1 MILVWTQ
8 HKLNSLVQFSAF
20 DWRYKY
26 MKESF
31 LSIKEIF
38 HIGNGKINVLV
49 FLAVLAV
56 ISSFLEIYS
65 IQYMQSLSKVFS
77 TTVSNDLFQIGFI
90 CAKFLM
96 LIVLSTIVRN
106 YFCFRVSVFSND
118 IIKNVRDKA
127 YSKLI
132 DTEYELAIIHDNAFY
147 INLIDN
153 NVNKLSLIFST
164 SFFTLCSDIFDTVWI
179 CFFMIQIN
187 ITSLLILIVGI
198 LPLVLIGNI
207 SASEQKKFAE
217 NTIKLNEDLIEKIN
231 ETNDNFSYI
240 KLFKGKERE
249 ANRFNRINIDIL
261 ENDNLSSA
269 ALSIFF
275 VIEKSIRY
283 LFVAISLF
291 FLCKDVLAQ
300 DGNWMI
306 LIPFLL
312 YVQRFYNPFSN
323 LNKYSQLIQ
332 KSVSSADKLID
343 FIISKPT
350 EEISTIQFISD
361 SSESEIVLSGISKNY
376 ESETILEDV
385 TFSFKEGINLIDGK
399 SGVGKS
405 TLLKILLGLIKSSS
419 GKVTIYSRAD
429 DLNLYAYSGQS
440 NKLFNL
446 SVIENLIYPKTADH
460 LSSSER
466 MKLESLLDEFGF
478 RKSILNKDIAKEGEN
493 LSGGERK
500 RLSILRA
507 LIRPSKVVILDEPFA
522 NLDSNNIEII
532 ARKIQDLSKNRI
544 VIIVSHETSF
554 PDSLKFNTH
563 LTISG
568 T

>member
-1 MILVWTQ
+1 
-8 HKLNSLVQFSAF
+8 
-20 DWRYKY
+20 

-38 HIGNGKINVLV
+38 HIGNEKINALV

-56 ISSFLEIYS
+56 LSSFLEIYS
-65 IQYMQSLSKVFS
+65 IQYMQSLSEVFS
-77 TTVSNDLFQIGFI
+77 TSVTNNLFQIGFT

-106 YFCFRVSVFSND
+106 YFCFRVSIFSND

-132 DTEYELAIIHDNAFY
+132 DMEYELAIIHDNAFY

-179 CFFMIQIN
+179 CFFMTQIN
-187 ITSLLILIVGI
+187 ITSLFILIIGI

-240 KLFKGKERE
+240 KIFKGKERE
-249 ANRFNRINIDIL
+249 DNRFNRINIDVL

-269 ALSIFF
+269 ALSVFF
-275 VIEKSIRY
+275 VIEKSVRY
-283 LFVAISLF
+283 LFIAISLF
-291 FLCKDVLAQ
+291 FLYKDVLMQ

-350 EEISTIQFISD
+350 EEISTIHFISD
-361 SSESEIVLSGISKNY
+361 SSESEIVLTGISKNY
-376 ESETILEDV
+376 ESEAILEDV
-385 TFSFKEGINLIDGK
+385 TFRFKEGVNLIDGK

-405 TLLKILLGLIKSSS
+405 TLIKILLGLIKSSS
-419 GKVTIYSRAD
+419 GEVTIYSRED
-429 DLNLYAYSGQS
+429 DLNLYSYSGQS

-446 SVIENLIYPKTADH
+446 SVIENLIYPKTVDH

-478 RKSILNKDIAKEGEN
+478 RKSLLNKDIAKEGEN

-522 NLDSNNIEII
+522 NLDPNNIEII
-532 ARKIQDLSKNRI
+532 AQKIQNLSKSRI

-554 PDSLKFNTH
+554 PASLKFNTH

-568 T
+568 I

>member
-1 MILVWTQ
+1 
-8 HKLNSLVQFSAF
+8 
-20 DWRYKY
+20 

-38 HIGNGKINVLV
+38 HIGDGKINVLV

-56 ISSFLEIYS
+56 LSSFLEIYS
-65 IQYMQSLSKVFS
+65 IQYMQSLSEVFS
-77 TTVSNDLFQIGFI
+77 TSVTNNLFQIGFT
-90 CAKFLM
+90 CAKFLI

-106 YFCFRVSVFSND
+106 YFCFRVSIFSND

-132 DTEYELAIIHDNAFY
+132 NMEYELAIIHDNAFY

-179 CFFMIQIN
+179 CFFMTQIN
-187 ITSLLILIVGI
+187 ITSLFILIIGI

-231 ETNDNFSYI
+231 ETNNNFSYI
-240 KLFKGKERE
+240 KIFKGKERE
-249 ANRFNRINIDIL
+249 DNRFNRINIDIL

-269 ALSIFF
+269 ALSVFF
-275 VIEKSIRY
+275 VIEKSVRY

-291 FLCKDVLAQ
+291 FLCKDVLIQ

-343 FIISKPT
+343 FIISKPA
-350 EEISTIQFISD
+350 EETSTIHFISD
-361 SSESEIVLSGISKNY
+361 SPESEIVLTGISKNY
-376 ESETILEDV
+376 ESEAILEDV
-385 TFSFKEGINLIDGK
+385 TFRFKEGVNLIDGK

-405 TLLKILLGLIKSSS
+405 TLIKILLGLIKSSS
-419 GKVTIYSRAD
+419 GEVTIYSRED
-429 DLNLYAYSGQS
+429 DLNLYSYSGQS

-446 SVIENLIYPKTADH
+446 SVIENLIYPKTVDH

-478 RKSILNKDIAKEGEN
+478 RKSLLNKDIAKEGEN

-522 NLDSNNIEII
+522 NLDPNNIEII
-532 ARKIQDLSKNRI
+532 AQKIQNLSKSRI

-554 PDSLKFNTH
+554 PASLKFNTH

-568 T
+568 A

>member
-1 MILVWTQ
+1 
-8 HKLNSLVQFSAF
+8 
-20 DWRYKY
+20 

-127 YSKLI
+127 YSKLT

-153 NVNKLSLIFST
+153 NVNKLSLIFSI

-446 SVIENLIYPKTADH
+446 SVIENLIYPKTVDH

>member
-1 MILVWTQ
+1 
-8 HKLNSLVQFSAF
+8 
-20 DWRYKY
+20 

-31 LSIKEIF
+31 LSIKEIS
-38 HIGNGKINVLV
+38 HIGNGKINALV

-56 ISSFLEIYS
+56 LSSFLEIYS
-65 IQYMQSLSKVFS
+65 IQYMQSLSEVFS
-77 TTVSNDLFQIGFI
+77 TSVTNNLFQIGFI
-90 CAKFLM
+90 CAKFLI
-96 LIVLSTIVRN
+96 LIVFSTIVRN
-106 YFCFRVSVFSND
+106 YFCFRVSIFSND
-118 IIKNVRDKA
+118 IIKNVREKA

-132 DTEYELAIIHDNAFY
+132 DMEYELAIIHDNAFY

-153 NVNKLSLIFST
+153 NVNRLSLIFST

-179 CFFMIQIN
+179 CFFMTQIN
-187 ITSLLILIVGI
+187 ITSLFILVIGI

-217 NTIKLNEDLIEKIN
+217 NTIKFNEDLIEKIN

-240 KLFKGKERE
+240 KIFKGRERE
-249 ANRFNRINIDIL
+249 ADRFNRINTDIL

-275 VIEKSIRY
+275 VIEKSVRY

-291 FLCKDVLAQ
+291 FLCKDVLMQ
-300 DGNWMI
+300 NGNWMI

-350 EEISTIQFISD
+350 EEIPAIHFISD
-361 SSESEIVLSGISKNY
+361 SSESEVVLTGISKNY
-376 ESETILEDV
+376 ESESILEDV
-385 TFSFKEGINLIDGK
+385 TFRFKEGVNLIDGK

-419 GKVTIYSRAD
+419 GEVTIYSRED
-429 DLNLYAYSGQS
+429 VLNLYAYSGQS

-446 SVIENLIYPKTADH
+446 SVIENLIYPKTVDH

-466 MKLESLLDEFGF
+466 MKLENLLNEFGF
-478 RKSILNKDIAKEGEN
+478 RTNILNKDIAKEGEN

-507 LIRPSKVVILDEPFA
+507 LIYPSKVVILDEPFA
-522 NLDSNNIEII
+522 NLDPKNIEII
-532 ARKIQDLSKNRI
+532 AQKIQDLSKNRI

-554 PDSLKFNTH
+554 PSSLKFNTH

-568 T
+568 I

>member
-1 MILVWTQ
+1 
-8 HKLNSLVQFSAF
+8 
-20 DWRYKY
+20 

-446 SVIENLIYPKTADH
+446 SVIENLIYPKTVDH

-522 NLDSNNIEII
+522 NLDPNNIEIV

-554 PDSLKFNTH
+554 PDSLDFNTH

>member
-1 MILVWTQ
+1 
-8 HKLNSLVQFSAF
+8 
-20 DWRYKY
+20 

-38 HIGNGKINVLV
+38 HIGNGKINALV

-56 ISSFLEIYS
+56 LSSFLEIYS
-65 IQYMQSLSKVFS
+65 IQYMQSLSEVFS
-77 TTVSNDLFQIGFI
+77 TSVTNDLFQIAFI

-106 YFCFRVSVFSND
+106 YFCFRVSIFSND

-132 DTEYELAIIHDNAFY
+132 DMKYELVTIHDNAYY

-153 NVNKLSLIFST
+153 NVNRLSLIFST
-164 SFFTLCSDIFDTVWI
+164 SFFTLYSDIFDTVWI
-179 CFFMIQIN
+179 CFFMTQIN
-187 ITSLLILIVGI
+187 ITSLFILIIGI

-240 KLFKGKERE
+240 KIFKGKERE
-249 ANRFNRINIDIL
+249 DNRFNRINIDIL

-275 VIEKSIRY
+275 VIEKSVRY

-291 FLCKDVLAQ
+291 FLCKDVLMQ
-300 DGNWMI
+300 DGNWML

-343 FIISKPT
+343 FIISKPA
-350 EEISTIQFISD
+350 EEISTIHFISD
-361 SSESEIVLSGISKNY
+361 SSESEIVLTGISKNY
-376 ESETILEDV
+376 ESEAILEDV
-385 TFSFKEGINLIDGK
+385 TFRFKEGVNLIDGK

-405 TLLKILLGLIKSSS
+405 TLIKILLGLIKSSS
-419 GKVTIYSRAD
+419 GEVTIYSREE
-429 DLNLYAYSGQS
+429 DLNLYSYSGQS

-446 SVIENLIYPKTADH
+446 SVIENLIYPKTVDH
-460 LSSSER
+460 LSLSER

-478 RKSILNKDIAKEGEN
+478 RKSLLNKDIAKEGEN

-522 NLDSNNIEII
+522 NLDPNNIEII
-532 ARKIQDLSKNRI
+532 AQKTQNLSKNRI

-554 PDSLKFNTH
+554 PASLKFNTH

>member
-1 MILVWTQ
+1 
-8 HKLNSLVQFSAF
+8 
-20 DWRYKY
+20 

-240 KLFKGKERE
+240 KLFKGKER
-249 ANRFNRINIDIL
+249 
-261 ENDNLSSA
+261 
-269 ALSIFF
+269 
-275 VIEKSIRY
+275 
-283 LFVAISLF
+283 
-291 FLCKDVLAQ
+291 
-300 DGNWMI
+300 G
-306 LIPFLL
+306 
-312 YVQRFYNPFSN
+312 
-323 LNKYSQLIQ
+323 
-332 KSVSSADKLID
+332 
-343 FIISKPT
+343 
-350 EEISTIQFISD
+350 
-361 SSESEIVLSGISKNY
+361 
-376 ESETILEDV
+376 
-385 TFSFKEGINLIDGK
+385 
-399 SGVGKS
+399 
-405 TLLKILLGLIKSSS
+405 
-419 GKVTIYSRAD
+419 
-429 DLNLYAYSGQS
+429 
-440 NKLFNL
+440 
-446 SVIENLIYPKTADH
+446 
-460 LSSSER
+460 
-466 MKLESLLDEFGF
+466 
-478 RKSILNKDIAKEGEN
+478 
-493 LSGGERK
+493 
-500 RLSILRA
+500 
-507 LIRPSKVVILDEPFA
+507 
-522 NLDSNNIEII
+522 
-532 ARKIQDLSKNRI
+532 
-544 VIIVSHETSF
+544 
-554 PDSLKFNTH
+554 
-563 LTISG
+563 
-568 T
+568 

>member
-1 MILVWTQ
+1 
-8 HKLNSLVQFSAF
+8 
-20 DWRYKY
+20 

-132 DTEYELAIIHDNAFY
+132 DTEYELTIIHDNAFY

-269 ALSIFF
+269 ALSVFF

-350 EEISTIQFISD
+350 EKISTIQFISD
-361 SSESEIVLSGISKNY
+361 SSKSEIVLSGISKNY

-446 SVIENLIYPKTADH
+446 SVIENLIYPKTVDH

-522 NLDSNNIEII
+522 NLDPNNIEII
-532 ARKIQDLSKNRI
+532 ARKIQDLSKNKI